1 MAAALG
7 HLGHFSGKRGFIPAQ
22 PAASRPK
29 GELYSLRAGVSAAC
43 QLVGVYAVMALVLVF
58 AASNSSQAQMYL
70 CRDDA
75 GATNFTNVPNG
86 SDCTAI
92 ELKKQ
97 INLASLPSRSIAS
110 GGSGVASGGSDLTRY
125 DWEIGRIGRL
135 YNVDPPL
142 IKAIIHAESY
152 FDKQAVSRCGA
163 QGLMQLM
170 PGTALELQVADPFN
184 PLENIDGG
192 TRYFRSLLDS
202 FNEDLILSLAAYNAG
217 PGLVARTGGVP
228 RIPETLHYI
237 NKVLKMYKV
246 YKASW

>member
-1 MAAALG
+1 M
-7 HLGHFSGKRGFIPAQ
+7 
-22 PAASRPK
+22 
-29 GELYSLRAGVSAAC
+29 LRARCYPAC
-43 QLVGVYAVMALVLVF
+43 LLLAVYAVMSLGLVLCD
-58 AASNSSQAQMYL
+58 SSILQAQMYL
-70 CRDDA
+70 CRDES

-92 ELKKQ
+92 ELKKP
-97 INLASLPSRSIAS
+97 INLANLPSRSFS
-110 GGSGVASGGSDLTRY
+110 SNSSDLARY
-125 DWEIGRIGRL
+125 DREIRRIGRL

-152 FDKQAVSRCGA
+152 FDQQAVSRCGA

-170 PGTALELQVADPFN
+170 PDTALELQVNDPFN

-192 TRYFRSLLDS
+192 TRYFRSLLDN

>member
-1 MAAALG
+1 M
-7 HLGHFSGKRGFIPAQ
+7 
-22 PAASRPK
+22 
-29 GELYSLRAGVSAAC
+29 SL
-43 QLVGVYAVMALVLVF
+43 MLVLSE
-58 AASNSSQAQMYL
+58 SNTAQAQMYL
-70 CRDDA
+70 CRDDS

-92 ELKKQ
+92 ELKKK
-97 INLASLPSRSIAS
+97 INVANFPTRSCNFS
-110 GGSGVASGGSDLTRY
+110 GSDTARF
-125 DWEIGRIGRL
+125 DQEIRRIGRL

-142 IKAIIHAESY
+142 IKAVIHAESY
-152 FDKQAVSRCGA
+152 FDQQAVSRCGA

-170 PGTALELQVADPFN
+170 PDTAVELQVADPFN

-192 TRYFRSLLDS
+192 TRYLRSLLDN

-217 PGLVARTGGVP
+217 PGLVTRTGGVP

>member
-1 MAAALG
+1 MNFFLSKRRPPPG
-7 HLGHFSGKRGFIPAQ
+7 RSFVSWHEGVVHFLPARLY
-22 PAASRPK
+22 PAC
-29 GELYSLRAGVSAAC
+29 LII
-43 QLVGVYAVMALVLVF
+43 GVYAVLALVLVI
-58 AASNSSQAQMYL
+58 SDSSILQAQMYL
-70 CRDDA
+70 CRDES
-75 GATNFTNVPNG
+75 GSTNFTNVANG

-92 ELKKQ
+92 ELKKK
-97 INLASLPSRSIAS
+97 INLAKFPSRSYS
-110 GGSGVASGGSDLTRY
+110 SDSSNPARF
-125 DWEIGRIGRL
+125 DREIRRIGRL

-152 FDKQAVSRCGA
+152 FDHAAVSRCGA

-170 PGTALELQVADPFN
+170 PDTAMELQVANPFN

-192 TRYFRSLLDS
+192 TRYFRSLLDNY
-202 FNEDLILSLAAYNAG
+202 NEDLILSLAAYNAG
-217 PGLVARTGGVP
+217 PGLVTRTGGVP

>member
-7 HLGHFSGKRGFIPAQ
+7 NFVGKRG
-22 PAASRPK
+22 PAADRLSASRYE
-29 GELYSLRAGVSAAC
+29 GVIHFLRARLCSAFLLAGVSIV
-43 QLVGVYAVMALVLVF
+43 LGFGLVLCD
-58 AASNSSQAQMYL
+58 SNTLQAQMYL
-70 CRDDA
+70 CRDDS

-97 INLASLPSRSIAS
+97 INLASFPTRSF
-110 GGSGVASGGSDLTRY
+110 ASGGSDSARY
-125 DWEIGRIGRL
+125 DREIRRIGRL

-152 FDKQAVSRCGA
+152 FDQAAVSHCGA

-170 PGTALELQVADPFN
+170 PDTAMELQVADPFN

-192 TRYFRSLLDS
+192 TRYFRSLLDN

>member
-1 MAAALG
+1 MAGALNFFSAKKKSPPDRLFVSRHEG
-7 HLGHFSGKRGFIPAQ
+7 VIHF
-22 PAASRPK
+22 
-29 GELYSLRAGVSAAC
+29 LRARLYQAC
-43 QLVGVYAVMALVLVF
+43 LIVGMYVALALVLVISD
-58 AASNSSQAQMYL
+58 SNMLQAEMYL
-70 CRDDA
+70 CRDEF

-97 INLASLPSRSIAS
+97 INLAKFPSRSYS
-110 GGSGVASGGSDLTRY
+110 SDSSDLARY
-125 DWEIGRIGRL
+125 DREIRRIGRL

-152 FDKQAVSRCGA
+152 FDQQAVSRCGA

-170 PGTALELQVADPFN
+170 PDTAMELQVVDPFN

-192 TRYFRSLLDS
+192 TRYFRSLLDN

-217 PGLVARTGGVP
+217 PGLVTRTGGVP
-228 RIPETLHYI
+228 RIPETLLYI